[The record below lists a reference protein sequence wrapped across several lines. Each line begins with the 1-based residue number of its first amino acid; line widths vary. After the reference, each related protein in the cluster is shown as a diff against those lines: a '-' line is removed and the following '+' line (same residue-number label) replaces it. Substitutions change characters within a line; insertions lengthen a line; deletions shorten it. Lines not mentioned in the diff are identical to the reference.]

1 MNLHAHA
8 SYPLPRLRGRV
19 REGEH
24 EIAAMTESKKDPVW
38 QVTRTMRSR
47 ARSLR
52 RDSTDAE
59 RRIWSALRAHRLDG
73 AGFRRQTPIG
83 PYVVDFVC
91 EASKLIVELDGG
103 QHFEAEQQKRD
114 ARRDTFLAGK
124 GYRVLRFN
132 NYDVMLNKDGVLE
145 VIAAEIAASPSPTL
159 PRLRGRGRTTVGA
172 KQVRARGEP

>member
-1 MNLHAHA
+1 MNAHALA

-24 EIAAMTESKKDPVW
+24 EIAAMTELKNDPTW

-52 RDSTDAE
+52 RDLTNAE

-73 AGFRRQTPIG
+73 AGFRRQKPIG
-83 PYVVDFVC
+83 PYIADFVC

-103 QHFEAEQQKRD
+103 QHFDAANEMRD
-114 ARRDTFLAGK
+114 ARRDAYLVGK

-132 NYDVMLNKDGVLE
+132 NHDVMVNKDGVLE
-145 VIAAEIAASPSPTL
+145 TIAAAIASSPSLTL
-159 PRLRGRGRTTVGA
+159 PRKRGRGQTSTS
-172 KQVRARGEP
+172 GESE